1 MYYVTNEPPPP
12 ARCPPSEDSPRVPCS
27 DATVTVV
34 GDYNM
39 QMETTPKGPNPCWG
53 WGGAAA
59 ATRDYRVS
67 GY

>member
-1 MYYVTNEPPPP
+1 MTVKTNCE
-12 ARCPPSEDSPRVPCS
+12 ADGALHSTS
-27 DATVTVV
+27 DYS
-34 GDYNM
+34 DYNM
-39 QMETTPKGPNPCWG
+39 QMETTPRGPNPCWG